1 MGHPKNRLGKG
12 GVNQWFWSLC
22 IAIARPTDQNLDEP
36 VGRLAGRQHGVVS
49 RAQLLHLGL
58 TTSAIL
64 HRTRRGWL
72 RPLHRRVFSVGIT
85 ELSKLGRWMGAV
97 LACGPDALLSHQ
109 SAVELWE
116 IRKAG
121 PGPIEITLT
130 TASKRRVHG
139 LVIHRRTVLGP
150 PDRRARHGIPVTSPT
165 RTLADLALRLSAAD
179 LESAV
184 NEAARLDL
192 IDPERLRGELNNMRG
207 EAGTKTL
214 LRLLDRQVFRLTD
227 SELERLFLRL
237 VRGAQL
243 PVPETRVWLNGFR
256 VDFFWPELG
265 LVIET
270 DGLRYHR
277 TPAQQAQDR
286 RRDQVLTAAGLTTLR
301 FTHGQ
306 VRFERGEVRA
316 TLLRVVAS
324 LSDRRAAA

>member
-1 MGHPKNRLGKG
+1 
-12 GVNQWFWSLC
+12 VNQRFWSLC
-22 IAIARPTDQNLDEP
+22 IAIARQRDQNLDE
-36 VGRLAGRQHGVVS
+36 RLRSLANRQHGVIS

-58 TTSAIL
+58 TPSAIS
-64 HRTRRGWL
+64 HRRRQGWL
-72 RPLHRRVFSVGIT
+72 HLLHCRVYSIGWADPDRY
-85 ELSKLGRWMGAV
+85 GRWMGAV
-97 LACGPDALLSHQ
+97 LACGRDALLSHQ
-109 SAVELWE
+109 SAAELWE

-130 TASKRRVHG
+130 TASKRRVDG
-139 LVIHRRTVLGP
+139 LAIHRRTVLGP

-165 RTLADLALRLSAAD
+165 RTLADLALRLSTVD

-192 IDPERLRGELNNMRG
+192 IDPERLRGELENMRG

-227 SELERLFLRL
+227 SELERFFLRL
-237 VRGAQL
+237 VRGAHL
-243 PVPETRVWLNGFR
+243 RVPETGVWLNGFR

-265 LVIET
+265 LVVET

-301 FTHGQ
+301 FTHAQ
-306 VRFERGEVRA
+306 IHFERGEVRA

-324 LSDRRAAA
+324 LSARRAAA